1 MKQIF
6 GDSQED
12 SSSDFEV
19 SQHLTT
25 FMGACERT
33 READV
38 ARPRQNRHVKMV
50 YDDIKARCFQC
61 LMFLISRRMLGHSV
75 GTCKVRSRFRL
86 RRCLYLLVQVT

>member
-6 GDSQED
+6 GDSQEED

-25 FMGACERT
+25 FMGVCERT

-38 ARPRQNRHVKMV
+38 ARPRQNRHVKWYM
-50 YDDIKARCFQC
+50 
-61 LMFLISRRMLGHSV
+61 MISKRGVSNV
-75 GTCKVRSRFRL
+75 
-86 RRCLYLLVQVT
+86 